1 MIPKEFW
8 GYFVAA
14 GKGKVDISSEIWGN
28 FTKSDLKEG
37 MILELRDGTR
47 MMWLF
52 GMARGITET
61 LFSLNNDLT
70 CEVDEYTIM
79 KVYERGDYTSFR
91 GMLDNPGKLIWE
103 RRELRFVTK
112 NEVIQ
117 ILEKHYGCKVEIM
130 E

>member
-1 MIPKEFW
+1 
-8 GYFVAA
+8 
-14 GKGKVDISSEIWGN
+14 
-28 FTKSDLKEG
+28 
-37 MILELRDGTR
+37 

-52 GMARGITET
+52 GMARGTTET

-79 KVYERGDYTSFR
+79 KVYERGDYTSFQ

-112 NEVIQ
+112 NEVIR
-117 ILEKHYGCKVEIM
+117 ILEKHYGCKVEII